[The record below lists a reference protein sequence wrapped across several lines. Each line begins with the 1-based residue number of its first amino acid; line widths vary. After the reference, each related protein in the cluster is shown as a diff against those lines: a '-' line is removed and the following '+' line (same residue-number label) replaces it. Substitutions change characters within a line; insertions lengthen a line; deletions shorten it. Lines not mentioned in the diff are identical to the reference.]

1 MLDDQFWIGF
11 PPVEVKK
18 AWTEAAYGAVPALV
32 AVFGVFRGVAGRLF
46 RIGAGNQAAHGMAD
60 DQKLFGVAFF
70 QSVIDAA
77 IEVAGAEKGIHT
89 ILWF

>member
-1 MLDDQFWIGF
+1 MED
-11 PPVEVKK
+11 
-18 AWTEAAYGAVPALV
+18 AAEFV

-77 IEVAGAEKGIHT
+77 VEVAGAEKGIHT
-89 ILWF
+89 IL